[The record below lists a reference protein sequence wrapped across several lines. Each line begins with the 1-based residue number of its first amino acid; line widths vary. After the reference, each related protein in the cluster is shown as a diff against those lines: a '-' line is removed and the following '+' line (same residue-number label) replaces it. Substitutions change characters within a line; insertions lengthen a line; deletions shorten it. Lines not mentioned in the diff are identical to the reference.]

1 MTERKILFEGYPY
14 KPIATDT
21 DMTRITDK
29 MNPATVLDTLR
40 KADGYYITN
49 TARDMS
55 QSDYKNRILLH
66 TDLIAAKAREDAGY
80 FSLEI
85 TGGASVH
92 VDILRKQVDPFLKL
106 RLLREQMPNTMFQ
119 TLCRGVNL
127 FGYRPYPQNVIRL
140 TVREFA
146 KYVDVWRTF
155 DFMNYIPNMQAVFEE
170 VTKAGKIN
178 EPCICFS
185 TGPEHTNDYY
195 VKKVQEILDVT
206 GEEIILCIK
215 NHGGLGTPKRIGELV
230 DAIKQTY
237 PELPIHYHGHNT
249 DGNDIGRITAAVLAG
264 ATIVDASDHAFTG
277 FYGPPPILTVI
288 QTLKDHDK
296 VAIGIDEEAV
306 IESSDAIRDER
317 PHYAQFESQIKGF
330 MPTVQIHKLPGGAM
344 GSSLEQASKGGFLDK
359 MPDIL
364 HKELPKVQ
372 KELGN
377 YWSVTPGSQIL
388 WTTAVSNVLDGDRY
402 GNCSGDL
409 KNLLLGK
416 YGPFP
421 FYKPAD
427 WIYEKAFGPDW
438 KKILEEQGGVENIED
453 IDIEKERKTLA
464 ERLGKEPTEQQLVT
478 YLQHPN
484 DAVEFFKFEEKFGQS
499 YVLPPS
505 IFLREGGFK
514 LGESLVFRDNNGKEH
529 IIEIGPS
536 QQADDGK
543 TNVYLNVD
551 HHQRAF
557 VIEAEAQAGAAAAV
571 ATLSKQEI
579 ANLAKT
585 GDIRA
590 PFGGNVYEIS
600 VETGQ
605 QVEAGDQVAVLEAMK
620 MQTPVVSEISGTV
633 STISAKVGQ
642 ALKTGDKI
650 LLIASGEE

>member
-1 MTERKILFEGYPY
+1 MI
-14 KPIATDT
+14 
-21 DMTRITDK
+21 RITEK
-29 MNPATVLDTLR
+29 MTPDAVLDTLR
-40 KADGYYITN
+40 RADGYYITN

-66 TDLIAAKAREDAGY
+66 TDLMAAEAREEAGY

-85 TGGASVH
+85 TGGASIH

-106 RLLREQMPNTMFQ
+106 KLLREQMPDTMFQ

-155 DFMNYIPNMQAVFEE
+155 DFMNHVPNMEAVFEE
-170 VTKAGKIN
+170 VAKAGKIN

-185 TGPEHTNDYY
+185 TGPEHTDAFY
-195 VKKVQEILDVT
+195 VKKVREILDVT
-206 GEEIILCIK
+206 GPEIILCIK

-230 DAIKQTY
+230 NAIKQVY
-237 PELPIHYHGHNT
+237 PELIIHYHGHNT
-249 DGNDIGRITAAVLAG
+249 DGNDIGRIQAAVLNG
-264 ATIVDASDHAFTG
+264 ATIVDASDHSFTG

-288 QTLKDHDK
+288 QTLKDYGK
-296 VAIGIDEEAV
+296 TAIGINEEAV
-306 IESSDAIRDER
+306 IRSSDVIRDQR
-317 PHYAQFESQIKGF
+317 QYYGQFEAQIKGF

-344 GSSLEQASKGGFLDK
+344 GSSLEQAAKGGFLDK

-372 KELGN
+372 QELGN
-377 YWSVTPGSQIL
+377 WWSVTPGSQIL
-388 WTTAVSNVLDGDRY
+388 WTTAVANVLEGERY
-402 GNCSGDL
+402 GNPSGDL

-421 FYKPAD
+421 FYQPAD

-438 KKILEEQGGVENIED
+438 KTVLERDGGVEVIDD
-453 IDIEKERKTLA
+453 IDIDKERETLA
-464 ERLGKEPTEQQLVT
+464 EKLAKEPTEQQLVT

-484 DAVEFFKFEEKFGQS
+484 DAVDFFKFEEKFGQS

-505 IFLREGGFK
+505 IFLRQGGFQ
-514 LGESLVFRDNNGKEH
+514 LGETMVFRDHNGKEH
-529 IIEIGPS
+529 LIEIGPS
-536 QQADDGK
+536 QEDEDGK

-551 HHQRAF
+551 HSQRTYI
-557 VIEAEAQAGAAAAV
+557 IEPEVQEGTTCQ
-571 ATLSKQEI
+571 ATLSKDEI
-579 ANLAKT
+579 VKLAKI

-590 PFGGNVYEIS
+590 PFGGNVYDIS

-605 QVEAGDQVAVLEAMK
+605 EVAAGDQVAILEAMK
-620 MQTPVVSEISGTV
+620 MQTPVISEVTGTV
-633 STISAKVGQ
+633 LDIATEIGQ
-642 ALKTGDKI
+642 AVKPGDKI
-650 LLIASGEE
+650 LLIEPLEDE

>member
-1 MTERKILFEGYPY
+1 
-14 KPIATDT
+14 
-21 DMTRITDK
+21 MTRITQD
-29 MNPATVLDTLR
+29 MDTAAVVNTLR
-40 KADGYYITN
+40 NADADGYYITN

-66 TDLIAAKAREDAGY
+66 TDLMAASAREKAGY

-106 RLLREQMPNTMFQ
+106 ELLREAMPDTMFQ

-127 FGYRPYPQNVIRL
+127 FGYRPYPQNVIRF

-155 DFMNYIPNMQAVFEE
+155 DFMNHIPNMQAVFEE
-170 VTKAGKIN
+170 VAKAGKIN

-195 VKKVQEILDVT
+195 IRKVQEILDVT
-206 GEEIILCIK
+206 GEDITLCIK
-215 NHGGLGTPKRIGELV
+215 NHGGLGTPRRIGELV
-230 DAIKQTY
+230 DAVKQAY
-237 PELPIHYHGHNT
+237 PDIIIHYHGHNT
-249 DGNDIGRITAAVLAG
+249 DGNDVGRIVEAVLNG
-264 ATIVDASDHAFTG
+264 AKIVDASDHAFTG

-288 QTLKDHDK
+288 QTLKDLGK
-296 VAIGIDEEAV
+296 TAIGIDEEAV
-306 IESSDAIRDER
+306 IESSDVIRDER
-317 PHYAQFESQIKGF
+317 QYYAQFESQIKGF
-330 MPTVQIHKLPGGAM
+330 QPTVQIHKLPGGAM
-344 GSSLEQASKGGFLDK
+344 GSSLEQAVKGGFLDK

-388 WTTAVSNVLDGDRY
+388 WTTAVSNVQNGRY
-402 GNCSGDL
+402 ESPSGDL

-421 FYKPAD
+421 FYQPED
-427 WIYEKAFGPDW
+427 SIYEKVFGVDW
-438 KKILEEQGGVENIED
+438 KTILEEQGGIEEIED
-453 IDIEKERKTLA
+453 MDIEQERETLT
-464 ERLGKEPTEQQLVT
+464 ERLGYEPTEQQLVT

-484 DAVEFFKFEEKFGQS
+484 DAVNFFQFEEKFGKS

-505 IFLREGGFK
+505 IFLRQDGFG
-514 LGESLVFRDNNGKEH
+514 LGESITFRDHFGKEH
-529 IIEIGPS
+529 LLEVGPV
-536 QQADDGK
+536 QQNDDGE

-551 HHQRAF
+551 HHERVYVF
-557 VIEAEAQAGAAAAV
+557 EPEVAEGGAGARAV
-571 ATLSKQEI
+571 TLSKEEI
-579 ANLAKT
+579 EELAAA

-590 PFGGNVYEIS
+590 PFAGNVCAINVKIDQE
-600 VETGQ
+600 VAE
-605 QVEAGDQVAVLEAMK
+605 GDQVVVLEAMK
-620 MQTPVVSEISGTV
+620 MQTPLAAEVSGKVT
-633 STISAKVGQ
+633 TINAKVGD
-642 ALKTGDKI
+642 ALQPGDKI
-650 LLIASGEE
+650 LKIEQDEK

>member
-1 MTERKILFEGYPY
+1 MI
-14 KPIATDT
+14 
-21 DMTRITDK
+21 RITEK
-29 MNPATVLDTLR
+29 MTPDTVLDTLR
-40 KADGYYITN
+40 RADGYYITN

-66 TDLIAAKAREDAGY
+66 TDLMAAKAREEAGY

-85 TGGASVH
+85 TGGASIH

-106 RLLREQMPNTMFQ
+106 KLLREQMPDTMFQ

-155 DFMNYIPNMQAVFEE
+155 DFMNHVPNMEAVFEE
-170 VTKAGKIN
+170 VAKAGKIN

-185 TGPEHTNDYY
+185 TGPEHTDDFY
-195 VKKVQEILDVT
+195 VKKVREILDVT
-206 GEEIILCIK
+206 GPDIILCIK

-230 DAIKQTY
+230 NAIKQAY
-237 PELPIHYHGHNT
+237 PELIIHYHGHNT
-249 DGNDIGRITAAVLAG
+249 DGNDIGRILAAVLNG
-264 ATIVDASDHAFTG
+264 ATIVDASDHSFTG

-288 QTLKDHDK
+288 QTLKDYGK
-296 VAIGIDEEAV
+296 TAIGINEEAV
-306 IESSDAIRDER
+306 IRSSDVIRDQR
-317 PHYAQFESQIKGF
+317 QYYSQFEAQIKGF

-364 HKELPKVQ
+364 HKELPRVQ

-377 YWSVTPGSQIL
+377 WWSVTPGSQIL
-388 WTTAVSNVLDGDRY
+388 WTTAVTNVLDGERY
-402 GNCSGDL
+402 GNPSGDL

-421 FYKPAD
+421 FYQPED

-438 KKILEEQGGVENIED
+438 KTTLERDGGVEVIDD
-453 IDIEKERKTLA
+453 IDIDRERETLA
-464 ERLGKEPTEQQLVT
+464 ERLGKQPTEQQLVT

-484 DAVEFFKFEEKFGQS
+484 DAVDFFKFEEKFGRS

-505 IFLREGGFK
+505 IFLRQGGFQ
-514 LGESLVFRDNNGKEH
+514 LGETMVFRDHNGKEH
-529 IIEIGPS
+529 LVEIGPS
-536 QQADDGK
+536 QEDEDGR

-551 HHQRAF
+551 HSQRTYI
-557 VIEAEAQAGAAAAV
+557 IEPEVREGSACQ
-571 ATLSKQEI
+571 ATLSKDEI
-579 ANLAKT
+579 IKLAKT

-590 PFGGNVYEIS
+590 PFGGNVYDIS

-605 QVEAGDQVAVLEAMK
+605 EVKAGDQVAILEAMK
-620 MQTPVVSEISGTV
+620 MQTPVISEVTG
-633 STISAKVGQ
+633 KVVDIATEIGQ
-642 ALKTGDKI
+642 ALKPGDKI
-650 LLIASGEE
+650 LLIEPLENK